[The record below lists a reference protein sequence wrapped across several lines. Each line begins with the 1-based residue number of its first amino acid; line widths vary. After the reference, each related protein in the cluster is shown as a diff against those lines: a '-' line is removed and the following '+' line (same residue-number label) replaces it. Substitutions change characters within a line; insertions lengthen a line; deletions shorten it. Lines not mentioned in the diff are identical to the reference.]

1 MSLPPNLKQLLG
13 RARQVIVAESA
24 AVLRASESVGQKQWE
39 NPTAQTPSPL
49 NSNQNPNTKPL
60 MQNSWLCRSFGRLVL
75 GLLLVSGLGTALG
88 KELQFAVIPKL
99 RAPWFNRLEVGTK
112 KAAQDLG
119 VKTYMQAPA
128 SADEAEQ
135 ARLIQD
141 AISRGVDA
149 ILVVPNNAQ
158 SLEPVFAQAK
168 QAGIAVITHESPNQ
182 KNADFDIEMINNEK
196 FGQAAL
202 ELLAQGLGGKGDFVV
217 YVGSLTVPAHNLWAD
232 AGLKLAKEKYPDLK
246 VVADRFPVSEDQ
258 NAAREKALELLRTYP
273 NLHGFL
279 AFGSQGGPGAAQ
291 AVREQHVQGAVVIGT
306 TSPNQAAQYLD
317 DGSMTK
323 SILWDPGEAGYAMI
337 WLAKQVLDKKE
348 VTQGMEIPTI
358 GKIPSLQGNTI
369 TYDRPLILDKSN
381 RKSYDF

>member
-1 MSLPPNLKQLLG
+1 
-13 RARQVIVAESA
+13 
-24 AVLRASESVGQKQWE
+24 
-39 NPTAQTPSPL
+39 
-49 NSNQNPNTKPL
+49 
-60 MQNSWLCRSFGRLVL
+60 MQNSWLCRSLERLAL
-75 GLLLVSGLGTALG
+75 GLLLVSGLATAFG
-88 KELQFAVIPKL
+88 KEYQMAVIPKL

-112 KAAQDLG
+112 KAAQDFG

-202 ELLAQGLGGKGDFVV
+202 ELLAQGLGGKGEFVV

-232 AGLKLAKEKYPDLK
+232 AALKLAKEKYPDLK
-246 VVADRFPVSEDQ
+246 VMADRFPVSEDQ
-258 NAAREKALELLRTYP
+258 NAARQKSLEVLRTYP
-273 NLHGFL
+273 DLRGFL

-291 AVREQHVQGAVVIGT
+291 AVRDQHVQGAIVIGT
-306 TSPNQAAQYLD
+306 TSPNQAAQFLD

-348 VTQGMEIPTI
+348 VKEGTEIPTI
-358 GKIPSLQGNTI
+358 GKITSLQGNTI

>member
-1 MSLPPNLKQLLG
+1 MQDS
-13 RARQVIVAESA
+13 R
-24 AVLRASESVGQKQWE
+24 LR
-39 NPTAQTPSPL
+39 
-49 NSNQNPNTKPL
+49 
-60 MQNSWLCRSFGRLVL
+60 RSFGRLVL
-75 GLLLVSGLGTALG
+75 CLLLVSSLGAAFG
-88 KELQFAVIPKL
+88 KEYQMAVIPKL

-112 KAAQDLG
+112 KAAQDFG

-232 AGLKLAKEKYPDLK
+232 AALKLAKAKYPDLK

-258 NAAREKALELLRTYP
+258 NAARQKSLEVLRTYP
-273 NLHGFL
+273 NVRGFL

-291 AVREQHVQGAVVIGT
+291 AVRDQHVEGAVVIGT

-348 VTQGMEIPTI
+348 VKEGTEIPTI
-358 GKIPSLQGNTI
+358 GKITSLQGNTI

>member
-1 MSLPPNLKQLLG
+1 
-13 RARQVIVAESA
+13 
-24 AVLRASESVGQKQWE
+24 
-39 NPTAQTPSPL
+39 
-49 NSNQNPNTKPL
+49 
-60 MQNSWLCRSFGRLVL
+60 MQNSWLCRSLERLAL
-75 GLLLVSGLGTALG
+75 GLLLVSGLATAFG
-88 KELQFAVIPKL
+88 KEYQMAVIPKL

-112 KAAQDLG
+112 KAAQDFG

-202 ELLAQGLGGKGDFVV
+202 ELLAQGLGGKGEFVV

-232 AGLKLAKEKYPDLK
+232 AALKLAKEKYPDLK
-246 VVADRFPVSEDQ
+246 VMADRFPVSEDQ
-258 NAAREKALELLRTYP
+258 NAARQKSLEVLRTYP
-273 NLHGFL
+273 DLRGFL

-291 AVREQHVQGAVVIGT
+291 AVRDQHVQGAIVIGT
-306 TSPNQAAQYLD
+306 TSPNQAAQFLD

-348 VTQGMEIPTI
+348 VKEGTEIPTI
-358 GKIPSLQGNTI
+358 GKITSLQGNTI
-369 TYDRPLILDKSN
+369 TYDRPLILDKNN

>member
-1 MSLPPNLKQLLG
+1 
-13 RARQVIVAESA
+13 
-24 AVLRASESVGQKQWE
+24 
-39 NPTAQTPSPL
+39 
-49 NSNQNPNTKPL
+49 
-60 MQNSWLCRSFGRLVL
+60 MQSSWLRRSVGRLVL
-75 GLLLVSGLGTALG
+75 GLLLVSGLGTAFG
-88 KELQFAVIPKL
+88 KEYQIAVIPKL
-99 RAPWFNRLEVGTK
+99 RAAWFNRLEVGTK
-112 KAAQDLG
+112 KAAQEFG
-119 VKTYMQAPA
+119 AKTYMQAPA

-149 ILVVPNNAQ
+149 ILVLPNNAQ

-202 ELLAQGLGGKGDFVV
+202 ELLAKGLGGKGDFVV

-232 AGLKLAKEKYPDLK
+232 AALKLAKEKYPDLK

-258 NAAREKALELLRTYP
+258 NAARQKSLEVLRTYP
-273 NLHGFL
+273 NLKGFL

-291 AVREQHVQGAVVIGT
+291 AVRDQHVEGAVVVGT
-306 TSPNQAAQYLD
+306 TSPNQAGQYLD

-323 SILWDPGEAGYAMI
+323 SILWDPGEAGYAMV
-337 WLAKQVLDKKE
+337 WLAIQVLDKKE
-348 VTQGMEIPTI
+348 VKEGTEIPTI
-358 GKIPSLQGNTI
+358 GKITSLQGNTI

>member
-1 MSLPPNLKQLLG
+1 
-13 RARQVIVAESA
+13 
-24 AVLRASESVGQKQWE
+24 
-39 NPTAQTPSPL
+39 
-49 NSNQNPNTKPL
+49 
-60 MQNSWLCRSFGRLVL
+60 MQDSWLRRSFGRLVL
-75 GLLLVSGLGTALG
+75 GLLLVSGLGAAFG
-88 KELQFAVIPKL
+88 KEYQMAVIPKL

-112 KAAQDLG
+112 KAAQDFG

-232 AGLKLAKEKYPDLK
+232 AALKLAKEKDPDLK

-258 NAAREKALELLRTYP
+258 NAARQKSLEVLRTYP
-273 NLHGFL
+273 NVRGFL

-291 AVREQHVQGAVVIGT
+291 AVRDQHVEGAVVIGT

-348 VTQGMEIPTI
+348 VKEGTEIPTI
-358 GKIPSLQGNTI
+358 GKITSLQGNTI

>member
-1 MSLPPNLKQLLG
+1 
-13 RARQVIVAESA
+13 
-24 AVLRASESVGQKQWE
+24 
-39 NPTAQTPSPL
+39 
-49 NSNQNPNTKPL
+49 
-60 MQNSWLCRSFGRLVL
+60 MQDPWLCRFFSRLVL

-88 KELQFAVIPKL
+88 KEYQFAIIPKL
-99 RAPWFNRLEVGTK
+99 RAPWFNRLEVGAK

-119 VKTYMQAPA
+119 LKTYMQAPA

-217 YVGSLTVPAHNLWAD
+217 YVGSLTVPPFPGLGRSKCSSPKVARGVENLPQSPRIPGFRQPGRPGSR
-232 AGLKLAKEKYPDLK
+232 AGGQRPACPGCGGDWNNFSQPS
-246 VVADRFPVSEDQ
+246 RPVS
-258 NAAREKALELLRTYP
+258 
-273 NLHGFL
+273 G
-279 AFGSQGGPGAAQ
+279 
-291 AVREQHVQGAVVIGT
+291 
-306 TSPNQAAQYLD
+306 
-317 DGSMTK
+317 
-323 SILWDPGEAGYAMI
+323 
-337 WLAKQVLDKKE
+337 
-348 VTQGMEIPTI
+348 
-358 GKIPSLQGNTI
+358 
-369 TYDRPLILDKSN
+369 
-381 RKSYDF
+381 

>member
-1 MSLPPNLKQLLG
+1 
-13 RARQVIVAESA
+13 
-24 AVLRASESVGQKQWE
+24 
-39 NPTAQTPSPL
+39 
-49 NSNQNPNTKPL
+49 
-60 MQNSWLCRSFGRLVL
+60 MQNSRLCRSLERLAL
-75 GLLLVSGLGTALG
+75 GLLLVCGLGTAFG
-88 KELQFAVIPKL
+88 KEYQMAVIPKL

-112 KAAQDLG
+112 KAAQDFG

-202 ELLAQGLGGKGDFVV
+202 ELLAQGLGGKGEFVV

-232 AGLKLAKEKYPDLK
+232 AALKLAKEKYPDLK
-246 VVADRFPVSEDQ
+246 VMADRFPVSEDQ
-258 NAAREKALELLRTYP
+258 NAARQKSLEVLRTYP
-273 NLHGFL
+273 DLRGFL

-291 AVREQHVQGAVVIGT
+291 AVRDQHVQGAIVIGT
-306 TSPNQAAQYLD
+306 TSPNQAAQFLD

-348 VTQGMEIPTI
+348 VKEGTEIPTI
-358 GKIPSLQGNTI
+358 GKITSLQGNTI

>member
-1 MSLPPNLKQLLG
+1 
-13 RARQVIVAESA
+13 
-24 AVLRASESVGQKQWE
+24 
-39 NPTAQTPSPL
+39 
-49 NSNQNPNTKPL
+49 
-60 MQNSWLCRSFGRLVL
+60 MQDSWLRRSFGRLVL
-75 GLLLVSGLGTALG
+75 GLLLVSGLGAAFG
-88 KELQFAVIPKL
+88 KEYQMAVIPKL

-112 KAAQDLG
+112 KAAQDFG

-232 AGLKLAKEKYPDLK
+232 AALKLAKEKYPDLK

-258 NAAREKALELLRTYP
+258 NAARQKSLEVLRTYP
-273 NLHGFL
+273 NVRGFL

-291 AVREQHVQGAVVIGT
+291 AVRDQHVEGAVVIGT

-348 VTQGMEIPTI
+348 VKEGTEIPTI
-358 GKIPSLQGNTI
+358 GKITSLQGNTI

>member
-1 MSLPPNLKQLLG
+1 
-13 RARQVIVAESA
+13 
-24 AVLRASESVGQKQWE
+24 
-39 NPTAQTPSPL
+39 
-49 NSNQNPNTKPL
+49 
-60 MQNSWLCRSFGRLVL
+60 MQDSWLRRSFGRLVL
-75 GLLLVSGLGTALG
+75 GLLLVSGLGAAFG
-88 KELQFAVIPKL
+88 KEYQMAVIPKL

-112 KAAQDLG
+112 KAAQDFG

-232 AGLKLAKEKYPDLK
+232 AALKLAKEKYPDLK

-258 NAAREKALELLRTYP
+258 NAARQKSLEVLRTYP
-273 NLHGFL
+273 NVRGFL

-291 AVREQHVQGAVVIGT
+291 AVRDQHVEGAVVIGT

-348 VTQGMEIPTI
+348 VKEGTEIPTI
-358 GKIPSLQGNTI
+358 GKITSVQGNTI

>member
-1 MSLPPNLKQLLG
+1 
-13 RARQVIVAESA
+13 
-24 AVLRASESVGQKQWE
+24 
-39 NPTAQTPSPL
+39 
-49 NSNQNPNTKPL
+49 
-60 MQNSWLCRSFGRLVL
+60 MQDSWLRRSFGRLVL
-75 GLLLVSGLGTALG
+75 GLLLVSSLGAAFG
-88 KELQFAVIPKL
+88 KEYQMAVIPKL

-112 KAAQDLG
+112 KAAQDFG

-217 YVGSLTVPAHNLWAD
+217 YVGSLTVPAHNLWEYA
-232 AGLKLAKEKYPDLK
+232 ALKLAKEKYPDLK

-258 NAAREKALELLRTYP
+258 NAARQKSLEVLRTYP
-273 NLHGFL
+273 NVRGFL

-291 AVREQHVQGAVVIGT
+291 AVRDQHVEGAVVIGT

-348 VTQGMEIPTI
+348 VKEGTEIPTI
-358 GKIPSLQGNTI
+358 GKITSLQGNTI

>member
-1 MSLPPNLKQLLG
+1 
-13 RARQVIVAESA
+13 
-24 AVLRASESVGQKQWE
+24 
-39 NPTAQTPSPL
+39 
-49 NSNQNPNTKPL
+49 
-60 MQNSWLCRSFGRLVL
+60 MQDSWLRRSFRRLVL
-75 GLLLVSGLGTALG
+75 GLILVSGLGAAFG
-88 KELQFAVIPKL
+88 KEYQMAVIPKL

-112 KAAQDLG
+112 KAAQEFG

-232 AGLKLAKEKYPDLK
+232 AALKLAKEKYPDLK

-258 NAAREKALELLRTYP
+258 NAARQKSLEVLRTYP
-273 NLHGFL
+273 NVRGFL

-291 AVREQHVQGAVVIGT
+291 AVRDQHVEGAVVIGT
-306 TSPNQAAQYLD
+306 TSPNQAAQFLD

-348 VTQGMEIPTI
+348 VKEGTEIPTI
-358 GKIPSLQGNTI
+358 GKITSLQGNTI

>member
-1 MSLPPNLKQLLG
+1 
-13 RARQVIVAESA
+13 
-24 AVLRASESVGQKQWE
+24 
-39 NPTAQTPSPL
+39 
-49 NSNQNPNTKPL
+49 
-60 MQNSWLCRSFGRLVL
+60 MQDSWLRRSFGRLVL
-75 GLLLVSGLGTALG
+75 GLLLVSSLGAAFG
-88 KELQFAVIPKL
+88 KEYQMAVIPKL

-112 KAAQDLG
+112 KAAQDFG

-232 AGLKLAKEKYPDLK
+232 AALKLAKEKYPDLK

-258 NAAREKALELLRTYP
+258 NAARQKSLEVLRTYP
-273 NLHGFL
+273 NVRGFL

-291 AVREQHVQGAVVIGT
+291 AVRDQHVEGAVVIGT

-348 VTQGMEIPTI
+348 VKEGTEIPTI
-358 GKIPSLQGNTI
+358 GKITSLQGNTI
-369 TYDRPLILDKSN
+369 TYDRPLILDKTN

>member
-1 MSLPPNLKQLLG
+1 
-13 RARQVIVAESA
+13 
-24 AVLRASESVGQKQWE
+24 
-39 NPTAQTPSPL
+39 
-49 NSNQNPNTKPL
+49 
-60 MQNSWLCRSFGRLVL
+60 MQDSWLRRSFGRLVL
-75 GLLLVSGLGTALG
+75 GLLLVSGLGAAFG
-88 KELQFAVIPKL
+88 KEYQMAVIPKL

-112 KAAQDLG
+112 KAAQDFG

-196 FGQAAL
+196 FGQAGA

-232 AGLKLAKEKYPDLK
+232 AALKLAKEKYPDLK

-258 NAAREKALELLRTYP
+258 NAARQKSLEVLRTYP
-273 NLHGFL
+273 NVRGFL

-291 AVREQHVQGAVVIGT
+291 AVRDQHVEGAVVIGT

-348 VTQGMEIPTI
+348 VKEGTEIPTI
-358 GKIPSLQGNTI
+358 GKITSVQGNTI